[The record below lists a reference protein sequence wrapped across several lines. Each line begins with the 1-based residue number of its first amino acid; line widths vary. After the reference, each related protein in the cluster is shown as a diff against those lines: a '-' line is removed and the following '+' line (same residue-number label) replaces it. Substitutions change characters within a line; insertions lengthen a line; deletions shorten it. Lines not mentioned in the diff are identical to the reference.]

1 MNFSQSPQDR
11 FKETV
16 LNNIIEILR
25 TPRETSDQ
33 RSRMTQKDLAELI
46 GITPP
51 QLSKMLRNGNP
62 TLETLWY
69 ISNALKVD
77 PIDLFKNT
85 ERMKMDPKQAD
96 VKKHLDSKKKS

>member
-1 MNFSQSPQDR
+1 MNSSQLPQDR

-25 TPRETSDQ
+25 TPTGTSEQ
-33 RSRMTQKDLAELI
+33 RLRMTQKDLAELI

-51 QLSKMLRNGNP
+51 QLSKILRNGNP
-62 TLETLWY
+62 TLETLWQ

-77 PIDLFKNT
+77 PIALFKNT
-85 ERMKMDPKQAD
+85 ERVKMDPKQAE
-96 VKKHLDSKKKS
+96 VQKYLDSKKS